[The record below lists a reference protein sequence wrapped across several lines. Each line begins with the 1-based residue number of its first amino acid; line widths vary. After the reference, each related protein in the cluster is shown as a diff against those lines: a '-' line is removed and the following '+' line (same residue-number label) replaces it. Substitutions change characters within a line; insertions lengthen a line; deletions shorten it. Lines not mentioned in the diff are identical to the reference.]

1 MEDLVFSPKQRRV
14 LPSEGLVNNLGQVLI
29 AAHPH
34 KAVGLGTALGQLVP
48 PPLGHAASDQNLLQ
62 LTGLFLLHQLLNLRQ
77 GLLPGLLEKAA
88 GVDHRSVAALGRQAK
103 LHAGIAAQGHHL
115 LGVHQVF
122 GTAEGDKGY
131 FIRHLLRSC
140 SSSFRALGPQSSST
154 SAPYRR
160 RASEISDHW

>member
-1 MEDLVFSPKQRRV
+1 MSSRLGQVFRLGQNGLFRAAAEPSPDHGDDAVGAAVVAALRNPQPGPVVRGADHPVGLGNGCVNVPKQRRV

-88 GVDHRSVAALGRQAK
+88 GVDHR
-103 LHAGIAAQGHHL
+103 HI
-115 LGVHQVF
+115 
-122 GTAEGDKGY
+122 TA
-131 FIRHLLRSC
+131 RS
-140 SSSFRALGPQSSST
+140 A
-154 SAPYRR
+154 
-160 RASEISDHW
+160 